1 MDFAQLSHL
10 EIILLASFL
19 IIWLVQ
25 LSFLLRRVWPI
36 ASFKSNTTTETP
48 FLPKVSVIIC
58 AKNEGENLQKF
69 LPSILSQNYPEYQ
82 VVVVNDCSED
92 NTEMI
97 LAHLKQ
103 KHTRLYY
110 TTIPVDR
117 QFHHGKKLA
126 LTIGVKA
133 AIHDYLVLTDADCE
147 IPSANWL
154 HNMVQGFSSPDKEMV
169 LGFGGYQKKKG
180 FLNFL
185 VRYDS
190 FYVALQYFGF
200 ALSKNPY
207 MGVGRNLAYRKD
219 LFTKNNG
226 LKSHMHLASGDDD
239 LFVQETATAK
249 NTSIV
254 IDHEAHTISVPPIS
268 FRNWRIQKGRHLST
282 TSRYKKSIKLELILD
297 PLSRELFWAL
307 GIVLI
312 IFNTFALAVGA
323 FLLTTLVLKLLLWR
337 KVAQKLHQ
345 GRLFWGVLLFDI
357 LHPWLLIWAQAGN
370 YFGSNKNK
378 WK

>member
-10 EIILLASFL
+10 EIILLTSFL
-19 IIWLVQ
+19 IIWLYQ
-25 LSFLLRRVWPI
+25 LSFLIRRIWPI
-36 ASFKSNTTTETP
+36 ASFKNSTLAETP
-48 FLPKVSVIIC
+48 FLPKVSVLIC

-69 LPSILSQNYPEYQ
+69 LPSILNQNYPEYQ

-103 KHTRLYY
+103 KHSHLYY

-147 IPSANWL
+147 VPSPNWL
-154 HNMVQGFSSPDKEMV
+154 LKMVQGFSNSEKEMV
-169 LGFGGYQKKKG
+169 LGFGGYQKTKG

-185 VRYDS
+185 VRYDA
-190 FYVALQYFGF
+190 FYVALQYLGF

-219 LFTKNNG
+219 LFIKNNG

-239 LFVQETATAK
+239 LFVQETATNK
-249 NTSIV
+249 NTSVV
-254 IDHEAHTISVPPIS
+254 IDHEAHTISTPPAS
-268 FRNWRIQKGRHLST
+268 FRNWCLQKGRHLST
-282 TSRYKKSIKLELILD
+282 NSRYKKSIKLELLLD

-312 IFNTFALAVGA
+312 FFNTFALAVGV
-323 FLLTTLVLKLLLWR
+323 FLLITMIFKLILWY
-337 KVAQKLHQ
+337 KVAQKLQQ
-345 GRLFWGVLLFDI
+345 GKLFWGVLLFDMI
-357 LHPWLLIWAQAGN
+357 HPWLLIWAQVGN